1 MITQMWMYDAILYM
15 YALSLMFYFS
25 DYVKPSRRA
34 KRTGTGLLAFVWI
47 MQSLFFADRIVEL
60 QYLPLVTMF
69 ETLFFYSWLMVTF
82 SLVSNW
88 FLRVDLLTFF
98 MNVIGF
104 TVLAINLFGYSLMAS
119 EVPDWVTRNELLF
132 IHISFA
138 IGSYVAFSISAVF
151 SGMHLFLHQQLKK
164 RQWNQ
169 TMKRLPSMDQVEAYA
184 YRAVV
189 LGFPLLILSLAV
201 GIAELVLTSNLWLF
215 LDMKVLLSLVIIAA
229 YSYYLMA
236 RKSSSLA
243 GYRLAACNIGAFA
256 LVLLNVAM
264 TGASRFH

>member
-1 MITQMWMYDAILYM
+1 MITQMWMYDAILYV

-25 DYVKPSRRA
+25 DYVKPSRKS
-34 KRTGTGLLAFVWI
+34 KRMGTGLLAFVWV

-60 QYLPLVTMF
+60 HSLPIVTLF

-82 SLVSNW
+82 SLVANG
-88 FLRVDLLTFF
+88 FLRIDLLTFF

-104 TVLAINLFGYSLMAS
+104 TVLAINLFGYSLMTS
-119 EVPDWVTRNELLF
+119 EIPYGVTRNELLF

-151 SGMHLFLHQQLKK
+151 SGMHLFLHQQLKRK
-164 RQWNQ
+164 QWNQ
-169 TMKRLPSMDQVEAYA
+169 TMKRLPSMDKVEAYA

-189 LGFPLLILSLAV
+189 LGIPLLILSLAV
-201 GIAELVLTSNLWLF
+201 GFVELVLLSNLWLF
-215 LDMKVLLSLVIIAA
+215 LDMKVLMSLVIITA
-229 YSYYLMA
+229 YTYYLMA
-236 RKSSSLA
+236 RKRNHLI
-243 GYRLAACNIGAFA
+243 GYRLAGWNIVAFV
-256 LVLLNVAM
+256 LVLLNVVL